1 MTIDIA
7 LSTGQIALWG
17 LFVCRATGLVLL
29 APVIGGQNVPVRVK
43 AAFVLFLAT
52 LLFVVRSRDLAMLT
66 LASGDVLGLEPLLVV
81 FAVRELLIGLFLG
94 MLVKAMFIPF
104 LLAGDMIAH
113 EMAFTMAQVVSP
125 DEGRGLSILA
135 VIFEFFALMM
145 FLGLDLHHKMLELF
159 ALSFESAA
167 PGGSHSLALWLGWFL
182 AYFVGILKS
191 ALILVA
197 PVFLFLLVLTL
208 AVGLLAKTVPQMNA
222 LDFSFPTRILGALL
236 ALFAFFPEMA
246 IQVERILTHN
256 TNVVFAFLKQL

>member
-7 LSTGQIALWG
+7 LSTGQIALWA
-17 LFVCRATGLVLL
+17 LFVCRATGLILL

-43 AAFVLFLAT
+43 AAIVLFLAT
-52 LLFVVRSRDLAMLT
+52 LLFVVRSDDITMITGAN
-66 LASGDVLGLEPLLVV
+66 GEFVGVEPILIL
-81 FAVRELLIGLFLG
+81 FAARELLIGVFLG

-159 ALSFESAA
+159 ALSFDAVA
-167 PGGSHSLALWLGWFL
+167 PGGSGSIAHWLGWFL
-182 AYFVGILKS
+182 AYLVGILKS

-222 LDFSFPTRILGALL
+222 LDFSFPVRILGALL
-236 ALFAFFPEMA
+236 AIFAFFPEMA
-246 IQVERILTHN
+246 VQVQRILTHN
-256 TNVVFAFLKQL
+256 TNVVFAFLGQL